1 MELVAGSVGV
11 DITPVAGVT
20 LVAGAGQPL
29 VTVTGLDPVLKLLK
43 FTKLL
48 KMFLMIKTGG
58 RTTTNNNCNHNQRP

>member
-29 VTVTGLDPVLKLLK
+29 VTVTGLDPV
-43 FTKLL
+43 
-48 KMFLMIKTGG
+48 
-58 RTTTNNNCNHNQRP
+58 HV